1 MSTTTK
7 KFYIS
12 IIIYFRTAIFF
23 FSCIIFAH
31 LNRLI
36 KFNFT
41 IQIKSKYAL
50 RCIFEIH
57 EYFFMMTTYSDLIT
71 SVDAMTRLGF
81 PLTLG
86 KSLSL
91 NTVDS
96 TGANKV

>member
-1 MSTTTK
+1 
-7 KFYIS
+7 
-12 IIIYFRTAIFF
+12 
-23 FSCIIFAH
+23 
-31 LNRLI
+31 
-36 KFNFT
+36 
-41 IQIKSKYAL
+41 
-50 RCIFEIH
+50 
-57 EYFFMMTTYSDLIT
+57 MMTTYSELIT